1 MYENKMEDRHL
12 IDKEHHSYGYE
23 GGHAWWE
30 KSVGGRSFNGKKRI
44 VGGRVFTGRRSIHG

>member
-1 MYENKMEDRHL
+1 MEDRHL